1 MPGDLIGWSC
11 SCEIILTSSS
21 PLDAKTTIG
30 PEELARALTA
40 ALGRVRITA
49 EGSAV
54 PHRVGEVHVYRV
66 APTLTAIRAAL
77 GQPTPWVGKGRKPKS
92 RAGARRAG
100 KATRR

>member
-1 MPGDLIGWSC
+1 MPGDIIGWSC

-21 PLDAKTTIG
+21 PLDPKTMIG

-66 APTLTAIRAAL
+66 SPTLTAIRAAL
-77 GQPTPWVGKGRKPKS
+77 GQPTPWTKK
-92 RAGARRAG
+92 RRAS
-100 KATRR
+100 KKR